1 MMKRRV
7 INTANAPAALGPYSQ
22 AIVVNGVLFSSGQL
36 GMIPE
41 TGEFAGESASAQ
53 AEQAMKNLSALLN
66 EAGTSMANVNKST
79 IFLKD
84 ISDFAAVNEVYAKYF
99 TEPYPARSCVQ
110 AAALPKDAKV
120 EIEVI
125 ASIFEKNEV

>member
-1 MMKRRV
+1 MINRKV
-7 INTANAPAALGPYSQ
+7 IDTKNAPAALGPYSQ
-22 AIVVNGVLFSSGQL
+22 AIVVDSILYSSGQL

-41 TGEFAGESASAQ
+41 TGEFAGESAAVQ
-53 AEQAMKNLSALLN
+53 ADQALTNLKAVLN
-66 EAGTSMANVNKST
+66 EAGTSLANVHKTT

-84 ISDFAAVNEVYAKYF
+84 INDFAAVNEVYAQYF

-110 AAALPKDAKV
+110 AGALPKDARV

-125 ASIFEKNEV
+125 ASV